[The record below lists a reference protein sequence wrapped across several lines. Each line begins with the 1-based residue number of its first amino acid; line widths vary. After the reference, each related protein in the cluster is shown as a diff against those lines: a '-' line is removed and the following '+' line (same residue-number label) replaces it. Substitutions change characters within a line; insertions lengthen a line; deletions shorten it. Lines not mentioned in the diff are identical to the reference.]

1 MTPGTLALTAL
12 TMTFFAANSLLAR
25 LALRAGAIDGVSFTA
40 VRLFAG
46 AVTLALLLAFR
57 RDGIRALRTN
67 GSVPAALAL
76 FAYAIAFSFAYTAL
90 DAGTGALILFAA
102 VQMTML
108 SVAIARGERLP
119 PIVWIGLAV
128 AFGGLIYLVSP
139 GLSAP
144 APVGAALMAAA
155 GAFWGAYSL
164 AARGVRSPTAATAGN
179 FVRATPLAAAALLV
193 YWATG
198 RIHTSTAGV
207 GFAALSGAIT
217 SGLGYIFWYL
227 ALEKL
232 PSSRAAI
239 VQLTVPVIAAIAGI
253 LILGEQPSW
262 RLAFASTAILGG
274 VAIALIPRMN

>member
-1 MTPGTLALTAL
+1 M
-12 TMTFFAANSLLAR
+12 
-25 LALRAGAIDGVSFTA
+25 
-40 VRLFAG
+40 
-46 AVTLALLLAFR
+46 
-57 RDGIRALRTN
+57 
-67 GSVPAALAL
+67 
-76 FAYAIAFSFAYTAL
+76 
-90 DAGTGALILFAA
+90 ILFAA

-207 GFAALSGAIT
+207 VFAALSGAIT

>member
-1 MTPGTLALTAL
+1 
-12 TMTFFAANSLLAR
+12 
-25 LALRAGAIDGVSFTA
+25 
-40 VRLFAG
+40 
-46 AVTLALLLAFR
+46 
-57 RDGIRALRTN
+57 
-67 GSVPAALAL
+67 
-76 FAYAIAFSFAYTAL
+76 
-90 DAGTGALILFAA
+90 
-102 VQMTML
+102 MTML

-193 YWATG
+193 CWATG
-198 RIHTSTAGV
+198 RIHASTAGV

>member
-193 YWATG
+193 CWATG